1 MRTSRAAALVLLAAT
16 ALPLPAASAA
26 PAAHV
31 LVVRGSR
38 SATTDVTFRSRI
50 RAHVDLYVPGARPT
64 ATTTGT
70 YAGVWLESL
79 AGPPLGTGTVFVPA
93 SWHDQPI
100 GWGAW
105 DREDA
110 SLPAGRYRVHLLT
123 DGVSEVRLPVDG
135 LARDMVLRP
144 TGRSVDRG
152 VLVHR
157 QVAGQNAPAD
167 HTVIPVVVHAATWTV
182 LVSSVEGDGPVVGES
197 VICLHDGG
205 AQKPCP
211 AGGGPGVEGSGGG
224 VGSHGMSGVA
234 RFVAPGE
241 VSPGEHDAEYIEAA
255 ATVTTGSYAFALT
268 IG

>member
-1 MRTSRAAALVLLAAT
+1 MRTSRVALVLLAAT
-16 ALPLPAASAA
+16 ALPLPVASAA
-26 PAAHV
+26 LTAHV

-38 SATTDVTFRSRI
+38 SATVDVTFRSRI
-50 RAHVDLYVPGARPT
+50 RAHVDAFVPGAQPS
-64 ATTTGT
+64 ATTKGT

-79 AGPPLGTGTVFVPA
+79 AGPPGGAGSVFVPA

-105 DREDA
+105 DREDR

-135 LARDMVLRP
+135 LARDLVLRP
-144 TGRSVDRG
+144 TGRSTDKG

-157 QVAGQNAPAD
+157 QLAGRNAPAD
-167 HTVIPVVVHAATWTV
+167 RTVIPVVVRAATWTV
-182 LVSSVEGDGPVVGES
+182 LASSVEGDGPVFGQGM
-197 VICLHDGG
+197 ICLHDGG
-205 AQKPCP
+205 TQLPCP
-211 AGGGPGVEGSGGG
+211 AGGGAGVQGSGAG
-224 VGSHGMSGVA
+224 VGGHGSSGVA

-241 VSPGEHDAEYIEAA
+241 VSPGEHDAEYVDTAV
-255 ATVTTGSYAFALT
+255 TVPTGIYAFALT